1 MSKINVGDKVRIIST
16 WDGIYKQYFN
26 LGEIVTVK
34 DVFNDSGKIMATN
47 GKKSQILRSGHYTK
61 IEPTLWMTKIPL
73 YSEIRKDDW
82 VLIDDEATDFHV
94 LPPNS
99 MAKVITVLKDQE
111 LKFVVEGI
119 SKRTGNTIEQTI
131 YKDHIKAAW
140 REPEQTT
147 EQKPALTDEA
157 ITELADKINFIKR
170 LKSEL
175 NILEARK
182 EDLEETLTETE
193 EALKTMKDDLG
204 VE

>member
-1 MSKINVGDKVRIIST
+1 MSKFNVGELVKVVGRNSATKETGEPYQFGDIDIITESSDDGRYRIGTRGYGNWISEKSLEKLEQLHL
-16 WDGIYKQYFN
+16 Y
-26 LGEIVTVK
+26 
-34 DVFNDSGKIMATN
+34 
-47 GKKSQILRSGHYTK
+47 SQIKKGDYIVVSNEDKH
-61 IEPTLWMTKIPL
+61 
-73 YSEIRKDDW
+73 
-82 VLIDDEATDFHV
+82 FHA
-94 LPPNS
+94 LAPNS
-99 MAKVITVLKDQE
+99 MAKVTTVLKDQE

-193 EALKTMKDDLG
+193 ESLQTMKDDLG